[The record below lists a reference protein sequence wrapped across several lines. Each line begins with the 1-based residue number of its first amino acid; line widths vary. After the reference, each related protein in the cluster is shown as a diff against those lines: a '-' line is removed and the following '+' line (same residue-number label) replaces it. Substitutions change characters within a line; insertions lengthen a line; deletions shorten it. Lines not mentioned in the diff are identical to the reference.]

1 MKICFKD
8 LINIASE
15 KRYDVDLKD
24 IKIENNIFI
33 TGIKEVKGEII
44 FYYDDEHDLS
54 ISYSLKGIMLCPD
67 SISLKETEVD
77 FDVSDDTKV
86 VTGEE
91 DDGFYFIDNLEISE
105 FVSYIIEPEA
115 PIMVENPEEKRFY
128 SGDGWTVLTEEEYNK
143 RSKEE
148 IDPRL
153 AKILEYKEE

>member
-24 IKIENNIFI
+24 FKIENNIFI

-115 PIMVENPEEKRFY
+115 PIMVENPEEKRYY

>member
-33 TGIKEVKGEII
+33 TGIKEVRGEIV

-54 ISYSLKGIMLCPD
+54 INYSLKGIMLCPD

-115 PIMVENPEEKRFY
+115 PIMVENPEEKRYY

>member
-115 PIMVENPEEKRFY
+115 PIMVENPEEKRYY

>member
-54 ISYSLKGIMLCPD
+54 ISYSLKGIVLCPD

-115 PIMVENPEEKRFY
+115 PIMVENPEEKRYY